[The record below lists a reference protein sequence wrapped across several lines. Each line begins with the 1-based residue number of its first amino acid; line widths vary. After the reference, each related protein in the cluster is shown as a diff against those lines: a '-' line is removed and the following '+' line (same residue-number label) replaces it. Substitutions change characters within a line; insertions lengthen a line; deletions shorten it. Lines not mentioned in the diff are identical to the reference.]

1 MTAKK
6 TTKKK
11 VQAEKPKRTARAR
24 AEAPVA
30 AASEATAPDAA
41 PAPPTDAAAETP
53 APKPKCGRAKAAKAE
68 AGRLSALDA
77 AARVLAE
84 SGEPMNCQ
92 ELIGAMAGKGY
103 WTSPNGKTPG
113 ATLYSAMTREINLKA
128 GDSRFRKVGRGRF
141 ARGGSA

>member
-1 MTAKK
+1 MTARK
-6 TTKKK
+6 TSKKK
-11 VQAEKPKRTARAR
+11 GQTEKPKRPARTR
-24 AEAPVA
+24 AEAPA
-30 AASEATAPDAA
+30 AAEAATPDAA
-41 PAPPTDAAAETP
+41 PMPPPADLTAEAPAPAP
-53 APKPKCGRAKAAKAE
+53 APKRGLAKAPKAE

-84 SGEPMNCQ
+84 SGEPMNSQ
-92 ELIGAMAGKGY
+92 ELIGAMACKGY

-141 ARGGSA
+141 ASNA